1 MKIRVLMLIACVML
15 LSPLNL
21 ASSLPELEPCE
32 YHDPRISL
40 LPTKNEFAPGEP
52 IRIIVDTLH
61 DKTLEIVTQN
71 PQSLE
76 VFADIITSDQ
86 SGKATISI
94 PTNDNSIKGTW
105 KIFARAQS
113 DESQEVVFVGVGQR
127 AEPIIALN
135 PYISNYAYE
144 KDNYASFF
152 VAGTPEQSL
161 SVGVF
166 DSNEK
171 NMFKDRIILIPS
183 EGRCNYVLN
192 ISGFGVGIYTVEISD
207 KQEKTSTVFT
217 VGIQPS
223 TAPELELENSNSDL
237 KYFKGTFSLYEKQ
250 VRYNIPYVISNGSV
264 DDMTL
269 SCEHGSLRID
279 VSSQSESDV
288 NLDIELSRDILDTK
302 TNGKDSRFVVLR
314 DGEQI
319 DYDEVPYSDHRR
331 LSMSFPPDTSEIEIV
346 SSVIPEFKSPT
357 CKVADSPPYSL
368 ILPPLKQF
376 KSGVPT
382 NEIHCKDGLTM
393 LLTPKDSRPVCVTM
407 ETAEKLIPRN
417 WGIIVSR
424 G

>member
-1 MKIRVLMLIACVML
+1 MKTRVLTIFACVIL
-15 LSPLNL
+15 LFPLNF
-21 ASSLPELEPCE
+21 ASGLPQLELCE
-32 YHDPRISL
+32 YQDPRINL

-52 IRIIVDTLH
+52 ITIIVDTLH
-61 DKTLEIVTQN
+61 DETLEIVVQN

-76 VFADIITSDQ
+76 VFADIIKSDQ

-135 PYISNYAYE
+135 PYILNYAYE
-144 KDNYASFF
+144 KDNHASFF

-161 SVGVF
+161 SVDVF

-171 NMFKDRIILIPS
+171 SMLKDRIILIPS
-183 EGRCNYVLN
+183 EGRCNYVLD
-192 ISGFGVGIYTVEISD
+192 ISEFGVGVYTVEISD
-207 KQEKTSTVFT
+207 KQEKTKAIFT

-223 TAPELELENSNSDL
+223 TAAELELENENNDL
-237 KYFKGTFSLYEKQ
+237 KSFEGTFSLYEKQ
-250 VRYNIPYVISNGSV
+250 VRYNIPYTISNGIV

-269 SCEHGSLRID
+269 FCEHGSLLID
-279 VSSQSESDV
+279 VSSQGKSDV
-288 NLDIELSRDILDTK
+288 NLDIELSRNILDPK
-302 TNGKDSRFVVLR
+302 TNDDDGRFFVLR
-314 DGEQI
+314 DGEEI
-319 DYDEVPYSDHRR
+319 DYEEIPYQDYRR
-331 LSMSFPPDTSEIEIV
+331 LSMSFSPNTDKIEIIHAFV
-346 SSVIPEFKSPT
+346 LALKPEM
-357 CKVADSPPYSL
+357 CKVADSPTYSS

-376 KSGVPT
+376 RSGIPT
-382 NEIHCKDGLTM
+382 DHIQCREELTM